1 MDIAKKRG
9 GGGGEGFQDMFLG
22 EIQELCDTTREELT
36 KDDLMNIS
44 ATELVPDN
52 EEEAIEKEFQKTN

>member
-1 MDIAKKRG
+1 
-9 GGGGEGFQDMFLG
+9 MFLG